1 MIIALDTSTMTCRTT
16 LVRGDERINEAW
28 EAGRGL
34 GDGLIGYLR
43 ELLTRNGSDWSDVSG
58 IVVMRGPGS
67 FTGLRIGMT
76 VMNTVADTM
85 DIPIVGQE
93 GDDWLEAGLARLR
106 AGENDRLVMPHYGR
120 EANITTPRK

>member
-16 LVRGDERINEAW
+16 LVRDDERINEAW

-43 ELLTRNGSDWSDVSG
+43 ELLVRNGYGWSDVSG

-93 GDDWLEAGLARLR
+93 GDDWLETGLARLR

-120 EANITTPRK
+120 EANITKPRK

>member
-16 LVRGDERINEAW
+16 LVRDDERINEAW

-43 ELLTRNGSDWSDVSG
+43 ELLVRNGSGWSDVSG

-85 DIPIVGQE
+85 GIPIVGQE
-93 GDDWLEAGLARLR
+93 GDDWLETGLARLR

-120 EANITTPRK
+120 EANITKPRK